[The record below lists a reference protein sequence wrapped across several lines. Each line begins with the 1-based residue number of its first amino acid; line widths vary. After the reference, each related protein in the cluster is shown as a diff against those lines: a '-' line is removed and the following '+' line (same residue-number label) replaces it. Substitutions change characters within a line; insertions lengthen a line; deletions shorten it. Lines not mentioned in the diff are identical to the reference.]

1 MCLYKV
7 SSLCSFWKEGEG
19 LRAERL
25 RRSGGNGGEFQ
36 KTKVKSFFFSFFFF
50 FYSYCS
56 CVGELMF
63 TDLSEMFG
71 VVCHGE
77 SVVFLLLCGVEEEG
91 GGRRGMSEV
100 IAVCML
106 NSSVDANFSPSYYFN
121 NLHLTTFT
129 WIICL
134 QTRLFRE
141 GGSRVI
147 SCFRAFIPIT

>member
-1 MCLYKV
+1 M
-7 SSLCSFWKEGEG
+7 
-19 LRAERL
+19 
-25 RRSGGNGGEFQ
+25 SG
-36 KTKVKSFFFSFFFF
+36 
-50 FYSYCS
+50 
-56 CVGELMF
+56 
-63 TDLSEMFG
+63 
-71 VVCHGE
+71 
-77 SVVFLLLCGVEEEG
+77 
-91 GGRRGMSEV
+91 V
-100 IAVCML
+100 IAVCTL

>member
-1 MCLYKV
+1 MFV
-7 SSLCSFWKEGEG
+7 G
-19 LRAERL
+19 L
-25 RRSGGNGGEFQ
+25 F
-36 KTKVKSFFFSFFFF
+36 
-50 FYSYCS
+50 
-56 CVGELMF
+56 
-63 TDLSEMFG
+63 EMFG
-71 VVCHGE
+71 VIYDRKCT
-77 SVVFLLLCGVEEEG
+77 VFLLLGGTEREG
-91 GGRRGMSEV
+91 GGRKGMSEV
-100 IAVCML
+100 IAVCTL